1 VLRVERLARE
11 GVFID
16 ISLHVRAGE
25 IVALA
30 GLVGSG
36 RSEVARAIFGID
48 RYDAGKV
55 TIGGTELRRGSPAA
69 AMAAGI
75 GYVPEDRRQQGLVM
89 DMSIQQNV
97 ALASLARLRRG
108 GLVRSAAERAFATDW
123 AQRMRLRYGRLTDP
137 VSTLSGGNQQ
147 KVVLAKWLGRHPAL
161 LIVDEPTRG
170 IDIATK
176 ADVHELLVRLAGE
189 GIAILMISSELP
201 EVLHIGDRIL
211 VMREGRLTAEYS
223 HEGGLGGE
231 DHVRGDRSAG
241 ALEMS
246 ATVDTRQET
255 AGKPPRV
262 SSRRLTERV
271 FRIRESGII
280 VVLIVFVAITVSIEP
295 RFASQQE
302 VQFILANTTIFALLA
317 LGETMVIVSRNVD
330 LSIGS
335 VVGLSAYV
343 SASLFGKI
351 HGIPIVVVFL
361 VGLGIGLAVGVA
373 NGLMVAIGRVPSLVV
388 TLATL
393 YIVRGLDILIVG
405 GNEVVAQ
412 TLPNAFIEIPRAGV
426 YGVPY
431 LAIVIAVVI
440 GIGAYYLR
448 SYRSGREL
456 YAIGSNPEAARLAG
470 IPVGR
475 RVFTAF
481 AVSGAIAGVAGVL
494 WAAQYQ
500 TVDSNAGTGYE
511 LTVIASVVVGGVA
524 IFGGSGSAVGA
535 AIGALLLQTI
545 NSALY
550 VLGISPFWDQAIAG
564 ALLLAAITLDRII
577 SLRLTAALRRRSA
590 GVGT

>member
-1 VLRVERLARE
+1 
-11 GVFID
+11 
-16 ISLHVRAGE
+16 
-25 IVALA
+25 
-30 GLVGSG
+30 
-36 RSEVARAIFGID
+36 
-48 RYDAGKV
+48 
-55 TIGGTELRRGSPAA
+55 
-69 AMAAGI
+69 
-75 GYVPEDRRQQGLVM
+75 
-89 DMSIQQNV
+89 
-97 ALASLARLRRG
+97 
-108 GLVRSAAERAFATDW
+108 
-123 AQRMRLRYGRLTDP
+123 
-137 VSTLSGGNQQ
+137 
-147 KVVLAKWLGRHPAL
+147 
-161 LIVDEPTRG
+161 
-170 IDIATK
+170 
-176 ADVHELLVRLAGE
+176 
-189 GIAILMISSELP
+189 
-201 EVLHIGDRIL
+201 
-211 VMREGRLTAEYS
+211 
-223 HEGGLGGE
+223 
-231 DHVRGDRSAG
+231 
-241 ALEMS
+241 MS

-280 VVLIVFVAITVSIEP
+280 AVLIVFVAITVGIEP

>member
-1 VLRVERLARE
+1 
-11 GVFID
+11 
-16 ISLHVRAGE
+16 
-25 IVALA
+25 
-30 GLVGSG
+30 
-36 RSEVARAIFGID
+36 
-48 RYDAGKV
+48 
-55 TIGGTELRRGSPAA
+55 
-69 AMAAGI
+69 
-75 GYVPEDRRQQGLVM
+75 
-89 DMSIQQNV
+89 
-97 ALASLARLRRG
+97 
-108 GLVRSAAERAFATDW
+108 
-123 AQRMRLRYGRLTDP
+123 
-137 VSTLSGGNQQ
+137 
-147 KVVLAKWLGRHPAL
+147 
-161 LIVDEPTRG
+161 
-170 IDIATK
+170 
-176 ADVHELLVRLAGE
+176 
-189 GIAILMISSELP
+189 
-201 EVLHIGDRIL
+201 
-211 VMREGRLTAEYS
+211 
-223 HEGGLGGE
+223 
-231 DHVRGDRSAG
+231 
-241 ALEMS
+241 MS

-255 AGKPPRV
+255 AGGPPRS

-271 FRIRESGII
+271 FRVRESGII
-280 VVLIVFVAITVSIEP
+280 VVWIVFVAITVGIEP

-302 VQFILANTTIFALLA
+302 AQFILANTTIFALLA

-330 LSIGS
+330 LSLGS

-343 SASLFGKI
+343 SASLFGQI

-431 LAIVIAVVI
+431 LAIAIAVVI

-448 SYRSGREL
+448 SYRSGRDL

-470 IPVGR
+470 IAVGR

>member
-1 VLRVERLARE
+1 
-11 GVFID
+11 
-16 ISLHVRAGE
+16 
-25 IVALA
+25 
-30 GLVGSG
+30 
-36 RSEVARAIFGID
+36 
-48 RYDAGKV
+48 
-55 TIGGTELRRGSPAA
+55 
-69 AMAAGI
+69 
-75 GYVPEDRRQQGLVM
+75 
-89 DMSIQQNV
+89 
-97 ALASLARLRRG
+97 
-108 GLVRSAAERAFATDW
+108 
-123 AQRMRLRYGRLTDP
+123 
-137 VSTLSGGNQQ
+137 
-147 KVVLAKWLGRHPAL
+147 
-161 LIVDEPTRG
+161 
-170 IDIATK
+170 
-176 ADVHELLVRLAGE
+176 
-189 GIAILMISSELP
+189 
-201 EVLHIGDRIL
+201 
-211 VMREGRLTAEYS
+211 
-223 HEGGLGGE
+223 
-231 DHVRGDRSAG
+231 
-241 ALEMS
+241 MS

-255 AGKPPRV
+255 AGKPPRI

-280 VVLIVFVAITVSIEP
+280 VVLIAFVAITVSIEP

-302 VQFILANTTIFALLA
+302 AQFILANTTIFALLA

-343 SASLFGKI
+343 SANLFGQV

-412 TLPNAFIEIPRAGV
+412 TLPNAFIQIPRAGV

-440 GIGAYYLR
+440 GVGAYYLR

>member
-1 VLRVERLARE
+1 
-11 GVFID
+11 
-16 ISLHVRAGE
+16 
-25 IVALA
+25 
-30 GLVGSG
+30 
-36 RSEVARAIFGID
+36 
-48 RYDAGKV
+48 
-55 TIGGTELRRGSPAA
+55 
-69 AMAAGI
+69 
-75 GYVPEDRRQQGLVM
+75 
-89 DMSIQQNV
+89 
-97 ALASLARLRRG
+97 
-108 GLVRSAAERAFATDW
+108 
-123 AQRMRLRYGRLTDP
+123 
-137 VSTLSGGNQQ
+137 
-147 KVVLAKWLGRHPAL
+147 
-161 LIVDEPTRG
+161 
-170 IDIATK
+170 
-176 ADVHELLVRLAGE
+176 
-189 GIAILMISSELP
+189 
-201 EVLHIGDRIL
+201 
-211 VMREGRLTAEYS
+211 
-223 HEGGLGGE
+223 
-231 DHVRGDRSAG
+231 
-241 ALEMS
+241 MS

-255 AGKPPRV
+255 AGKPPRI

-280 VVLIVFVAITVSIEP
+280 VVWIVFVAVTVSIEP

-302 VQFILANTTIFALLA
+302 AQFILANTTIFALLA

-440 GIGAYYLR
+440 GVGAYYLR

>member
-1 VLRVERLARE
+1 
-11 GVFID
+11 
-16 ISLHVRAGE
+16 
-25 IVALA
+25 
-30 GLVGSG
+30 
-36 RSEVARAIFGID
+36 
-48 RYDAGKV
+48 
-55 TIGGTELRRGSPAA
+55 
-69 AMAAGI
+69 
-75 GYVPEDRRQQGLVM
+75 
-89 DMSIQQNV
+89 
-97 ALASLARLRRG
+97 
-108 GLVRSAAERAFATDW
+108 
-123 AQRMRLRYGRLTDP
+123 
-137 VSTLSGGNQQ
+137 
-147 KVVLAKWLGRHPAL
+147 
-161 LIVDEPTRG
+161 
-170 IDIATK
+170 
-176 ADVHELLVRLAGE
+176 
-189 GIAILMISSELP
+189 
-201 EVLHIGDRIL
+201 
-211 VMREGRLTAEYS
+211 
-223 HEGGLGGE
+223 
-231 DHVRGDRSAG
+231 
-241 ALEMS
+241 MS

-255 AGKPPRV
+255 AGGPPRI

-271 FRIRESGII
+271 FRVRESGII
-280 VVLIVFVAITVSIEP
+280 VVWIVFVAITVGLEP

-302 VQFILANTTIFALLA
+302 AQFILANTTIFALLA

-330 LSIGS
+330 LSLGS

-343 SASLFGKI
+343 SASLFGQI

-431 LAIVIAVVI
+431 LAIAIAVVI

-448 SYRSGREL
+448 SYRSGRDL

-470 IPVGR
+470 IAVGR

>member
-1 VLRVERLARE
+1 
-11 GVFID
+11 
-16 ISLHVRAGE
+16 
-25 IVALA
+25 
-30 GLVGSG
+30 
-36 RSEVARAIFGID
+36 
-48 RYDAGKV
+48 
-55 TIGGTELRRGSPAA
+55 
-69 AMAAGI
+69 
-75 GYVPEDRRQQGLVM
+75 
-89 DMSIQQNV
+89 
-97 ALASLARLRRG
+97 
-108 GLVRSAAERAFATDW
+108 
-123 AQRMRLRYGRLTDP
+123 
-137 VSTLSGGNQQ
+137 
-147 KVVLAKWLGRHPAL
+147 
-161 LIVDEPTRG
+161 
-170 IDIATK
+170 
-176 ADVHELLVRLAGE
+176 
-189 GIAILMISSELP
+189 
-201 EVLHIGDRIL
+201 
-211 VMREGRLTAEYS
+211 
-223 HEGGLGGE
+223 
-231 DHVRGDRSAG
+231 
-241 ALEMS
+241 MS

-255 AGKPPRV
+255 SGKPPRV

-280 VVLIVFVAITVSIEP
+280 VVLIVFVAITVSIQP

-302 VQFILANTTIFALLA
+302 VHFILANTTIFALLA

-343 SASLFGKI
+343 SASLFGKM

-393 YIVRGLDILIVG
+393 LIVG

-412 TLPNAFIEIPRAGV
+412 TLPNAFIEIPRAGI

-431 LAIVIAVVI
+431 LAIVIAAVI

-481 AVSGAIAGVAGVL
+481 TVSGAIAGVAGVL